1 MNNSYHILTE
11 QIEAALKQYLAIPDC
26 PQKTVY
32 QAMYEAVNAG
42 GKRLRPLLC
51 LAACQVCG
59 GRIEQALPLAC
70 ALEMIHTYSLIH
82 DDLPCMDDDDF
93 RRGKPTCHKVYG
105 EATAVLAGD
114 GLLTYAFETASQAPI
129 PPERTVEAIRT
140 LAALAGADGMIGGQI
155 VDMESEHV
163 KISPEQLIFLQEH
176 KTGALLRAAV
186 LLGAIAAGAKPC
198 ARRALCD
205 YANALGLAFQI
216 QDDILDVTGSEEA
229 LGKPLGSDEKQ
240 GKTTFVTMLGL
251 EGARRAAQLYT
262 DAAVSAANHLTQPDF
277 FIGLAQQ
284 LMNRDH

>member
-11 QIEAALKQYLAIPDC
+11 QIEAALKQYLEIPDC

-59 GRIEQALPLAC
+59 GKIEQALPLAC

-114 GLLTYAFETASQAPI
+114 GLLTYAFEIASQAPI

-140 LAALAGADGMIGGQI
+140 LAALAGANGMIGGQI
-155 VDMESEHV
+155 VDMESEHME
-163 KISPEQLIFLQEH
+163 ITPEQLVFLQEH

-198 ARRALCD
+198 ARRALCN
-205 YANALGLAFQI
+205 YANSLGLAFQI

>member
-155 VDMESEHV
+155 VDMESEHME
-163 KISPEQLIFLQEH
+163 ITPEQLVFLQEH

>member
-1 MNNSYHILTE
+1 MNNSYRILTE
-11 QIEAALKQYLAIPDC
+11 QIDAALKQYLAIPDC

-32 QAMYEAVNAG
+32 QAMYDAVNAG

-51 LAACQVCG
+51 LAACQICG
-59 GRIEQALPLAC
+59 GKIEQALPLAC

-114 GLLTYAFETASQAPI
+114 GLLTYAFEIASRAPI

-140 LAALAGADGMIGGQI
+140 LAVLAGANGMIAGQI
-155 VDMESEHV
+155 VDMESEHME
-163 KISPEQLIFLQEH
+163 ITPEQLVFLQEH

-186 LLGAIAAGAKPC
+186 LLGAIAAGGKPSV
-198 ARRALCD
+198 RRTLCN
-205 YANALGLAFQI
+205 YANSLGLAFQI

-251 EGARRAAQLYT
+251 EGARQAAQLYT
-262 DAAVSAANHLTQPDF
+262 DAAVSAANHLDEPAF
-277 FIGLAQQ
+277 FIDLAQR